1 MQQKF
6 LFPYMPD
13 RFAATRRET
22 IPVRVGRAVIGGNNP
37 ILIQSMTTTKP
48 KDVDKTVRQMIAL
61 AEAGCELVRIT
72 APTLADAC
80 ALKEVMQKVR
90 AQGCDVPV
98 SADIHFQ
105 PAAAFEALKWVE
117 KVRINPGNFVEAGIA
132 TLDKQNEKSFDEGR
146 AKVFEAFSPFVR
158 EAKRLGRAIRIGVN
172 HGSLSARMLY
182 RYGDT
187 AEGMVESAI
196 EYLSVCEYE
205 NFDQVVVSLKS
216 SNPRVAIEAYR
227 MLAARLNQERFKP
240 YPFHVGVTEAGAGE
254 DGRLKSA
261 VGIGALLMDGIGD
274 TIRVSLTEDPVAE
287 IPVAREL
294 ARVCALPLAPVD
306 FGTPEW
312 TKDPYHFARRES
324 AKVNFSGVAIGGNE
338 PIRVGEMAD
347 AVSLVDSPRAPEFA
361 LPALDA
367 KGLVNFKDALDVAAF
382 AADASKVPEPSL
394 LCYTG
399 EDTVAGVRALASA
412 LDKWGRKD
420 PILLY
425 ASIKDDSAEKLK
437 TAASFGSLLC
447 DGVGDALCVD
457 VRDATEKTVSLAFD
471 ILQAAAC
478 RRTKTEFISC
488 PGCGRTLY
496 DIQGVLDKI
505 KRRVGHLTG
514 VSVAVM
520 GCVVNGVGEM
530 ADADFGYVGG
540 GPGKISLYEGKKL
553 VEKNIPED
561 KALDMLVE
569 LIKSRGRWQ
578 EPVTEPLTKE

>member
-261 VGIGALLMDGIGD
+261 VGIGALLLDGLGD
-274 TIRVSLTEDPVAE
+274 TIRVSLTEDAVAE
-287 IPVAREL
+287 IPVARDLIEACSIVNSPKIDVPEL
-294 ARVCALPLAPVD
+294 
-306 FGTPEW
+306 E
-312 TKDPYHFARRES
+312 KDPFHFVRRET
-324 AKVNFSGVAIGGNE
+324 APITFAGTEIGGSN
-338 PIRVGEMAD
+338 PIRVGERT
-347 AVSLVDSPRAPEFA
+347 LVVVPSTKPRSPEFA
-361 LPALDA
+361 VGKLSESPIVQL
-367 KGLVNFKDALDVAAF
+367 NSMLDVAAF
-382 AADASKVPEPSL
+382 ASDPTKYSSPSL
-394 LCYTG
+394 FCYTG
-399 EDTVAGVRALASA
+399 DHAVPAVRMLTAILE
-412 LDKWGRKD
+412 KYKRQD

-425 ASIKDDSAEKLK
+425 ASIGNEPIEKLK
-437 TAASFGSLLC
+437 LAATWGSLLV
-447 DGVGDALCVD
+447 DGIGDAVCIEIPSSTKE
-457 VRDATEKTVSLAFD
+457 AVSLAYD
-471 ILQAAAC
+471 ILQAASM
-478 RRTKTEFISC
+478 RRSKTEFISC

-496 DIQGVLDKI
+496 NIQDVLSKI
-505 KRRVGHLTG
+505 KARFGHLDN
-514 VSVAVM
+514 VSIAVM
-520 GCVVNGVGEM
+520 GCIVNGPGEM
-530 ADADFGYVGG
+530 AGADFGYVGG
-540 GPGKISLYEGKKL
+540 GPGRITLYEGKEPVK
-553 VEKNIPED
+553 KNIPESD
-561 KALDMLVE
+561 AIDELVE
-569 LIKSRGRWQ
+569 LLKNRGLWKD
-578 EPVTEPLTKE
+578 PN